1 MDILSFIYQMDAENI
16 DLKILNEVI
25 FKIAENN
32 GTTLSETEQNND
44 LAPEIVKVYII
55 FLQNMGMVESPK
67 QSAGKSA
74 QDNPLLHL
82 KLKPEIEI
90 LQKIINLFD
99 NKELSR
105 FINTKF
111 YRENIKS
118 YYKYITDL
126 LTEQALFSL
135 PETEYTMFALK
146 NSPSCVRYFLA
157 DNDRNSLKS
166 FYQRCISSTN
176 EKLTDR
182 KRLELM
188 EKCHMYL
195 IWENVIFNK
204 IQDDKRDN
212 ILVEQVPYY
221 TGYLPIAKKSFEKIL
236 ELYKVLETEPSEK
249 KSKLQSYLKSMI
261 SIHNVL
267 FLN

>member
-1 MDILSFIYQMDAENI
+1 MDILSFKYQMDAENV
-16 DLKILNEVI
+16 DLKILKDVI

-32 GTTLSETEQNND
+32 GTTLSEIEQNNEV
-44 LAPEIVKVYII
+44 APEIVKMHII

-67 QSAGKSA
+67 PSASKPA
-74 QDNPLLHL
+74 ENNALLPL

-90 LQKIINLFD
+90 LQKIINLLD

-105 FINTKF
+105 FIKTKF
-111 YRENIKS
+111 YRDNIKI

-135 PETEYTMFALK
+135 PETEYMMFAMK
-146 NSPSCVRYFLA
+146 NSPSCVRYFLT
-157 DNDRNSLKS
+157 DNDKNSLKS

-195 IWENVIFNK
+195 IWENVVFNK

-212 ILVEQVPYY
+212 LLVEQIPYY

-236 ELYKVLETEPSEK
+236 ELYKVLETEPQEN
-249 KSKLQSYLKSMI
+249 KSKIQSYLKSMI
-261 SIHNVL
+261 SSKSST
-267 FLN
+267 

>member
-1 MDILSFIYQMDAENI
+1 MDILTFKYQMEAENI
-16 DLKILNEVI
+16 DSKILKDII

-32 GTTLSETEQNND
+32 GTTLSEIEQNNE
-44 LAPEIVKVYII
+44 LAPETIKVYIV
-55 FLQNMGMVESPK
+55 FLQNMAMVESLKPA
-67 QSAGKSA
+67 SKSA
-74 QDNPLLHL
+74 ENNTISTL

-90 LQKIINLFD
+90 LKKIINLLD

-105 FINTKF
+105 FIKTKF
-111 YRENIKS
+111 YRENIKN

-135 PETEYTMFALK
+135 PETEYMMFALN
-146 NSPSCVRYFLA
+146 NSPSCVRYFIT
-157 DNDRNSLKS
+157 DNDKNTLKS

-212 ILVEQVPYY
+212 LLVEQIPYY

-236 ELYKVLETEPSEK
+236 ELYNVLETEPPEN
-249 KSKLQSYLKSMI
+249 KSKIQSYLKSMI
-261 SIHNVL
+261 SSK
-267 FLN
+267 

>member
-1 MDILSFIYQMDAENI
+1 MDILTFKYQMEVENI
-16 DLKILNEVI
+16 DSKILKDVI

-32 GTTLSETEQNND
+32 GTTFGEIEQNNE
-44 LAPEIVKVYII
+44 LAPEIVKVYIV
-55 FLQNMGMVESPK
+55 FLQNMGMVESQKP
-67 QSAGKSA
+67 ANKSA
-74 QDNPLLHL
+74 ENNIQLTL
-82 KLKPEIEI
+82 KLKPEIE
-90 LQKIINLFD
+90 LLRKIINLLD

-105 FINTKF
+105 FITTKF
-111 YRENIKS
+111 YRDNIKN

-135 PETEYTMFALK
+135 PETEYMMFALK
-146 NSPSCVRYFLA
+146 NSPSCLRYFIT
-157 DNDRNSLKS
+157 DNDKNTLKA

-212 ILVEQVPYY
+212 LLVEQVPYY

-236 ELYKVLETEPSEK
+236 ELYKVLETEPSEN

-261 SIHNVL
+261 SSK
-267 FLN
+267 

>member
-1 MDILSFIYQMDAENI
+1 MEAENI
-16 DLKILNEVI
+16 DSKILKEVI

-32 GTTLSETEQNND
+32 GTTLSEIEQNNE
-44 LAPEIVKVYII
+44 LAPETLKVYII

-67 QSAGKSA
+67 SSGNKSA
-74 QDNPLLHL
+74 EDNALLPL

-90 LQKIINLFD
+90 LQKIINILD

-105 FINTKF
+105 LIKTNF
-111 YRENIKS
+111 YRENIKN

-135 PETEYTMFALK
+135 PETEYMMFALK
-146 NSPSCVRYFLA
+146 NSPSCVRYFIT
-157 DNDRNSLKS
+157 DNDKNTLKS

-212 ILVEQVPYY
+212 LLVEQIPYY

-236 ELYKVLETEPSEK
+236 ELYKVLETEPPEN
-249 KSKLQSYLKSMI
+249 KSKIQSYLKSMI
-261 SIHNVL
+261 SSKSGK
-267 FLN
+267 

>member
-1 MDILSFIYQMDAENI
+1 MDILTFKYQMEVENI
-16 DLKILNEVI
+16 DSKILKDII

-32 GTTLSETEQNND
+32 GTTSSELEQNNQ
-44 LAPEIVKVYII
+44 LAPEIVKVYVV
-55 FLQNMGMVESPK
+55 FLQNMGMVESLKP
-67 QSAGKSA
+67 ANKSA
-74 QDNPLLHL
+74 ENNILLTL

-90 LQKIINLFD
+90 LKKIVNLLD

-105 FINTKF
+105 FIITKF
-111 YRENIKS
+111 YRENIKN

-135 PETEYTMFALK
+135 PETEYMMFALK
-146 NSPSCVRYFLA
+146 NSPSCLRYFIT
-157 DNDRNSLKS
+157 DNDKNTLKS

-212 ILVEQVPYY
+212 LLVEQIPYY

-236 ELYKVLETEPSEK
+236 ELYKVLETEPSEN

-261 SIHNVL
+261 SSK
-267 FLN
+267 

>member
-1 MDILSFIYQMDAENI
+1 MDILTFKYQMDVENI
-16 DLKILNEVI
+16 DLRILKEVI

-32 GTTLSETEQNND
+32 GTTLSEIEQNNE
-44 LAPEIVKVYII
+44 LAPEMVKENII
-55 FLQNMGMVESPK
+55 FLQNMGMLESPK
-67 QSAGKSA
+67 PSAGKS
-74 QDNPLLHL
+74 DENNSLLAI

-90 LQKIINLFD
+90 FKKIINLFD
-99 NKELSR
+99 NKELFR
-105 FINTKF
+105 LLKTKF
-111 YRENIKS
+111 YQENIKN

-126 LTEQALFSL
+126 LTEHALFSL
-135 PETEYTMFALK
+135 PETEYMMFAMK

-157 DNDRNSLKS
+157 DNDKNTLKS
-166 FYQRCISSTN
+166 FYQRCITSTN

-195 IWENVIFNK
+195 IWENVVFNK
-204 IQDDKRDN
+204 IQDDKRDD
-212 ILVEQVPYY
+212 ILVEQIPYY

-236 ELYKVLETEPSEK
+236 ELYNVLEKEEPEK

-261 SIHNVL
+261 SST
-267 FLN
+267 